1 LVSQHL
7 PSRKALN
14 RNIVSKLDSI
24 NRIIE
29 DLNNQDP
36 GQIIVVEG
44 SRDRDALLRL
54 GVKTRIM
61 TLRSFLRLASTD
73 FLEKEGLTEIIVL
86 TDFDRR
92 GKFYSRVI
100 KKICSGRAKVNTE
113 YKYRLKKCLGN
124 WIKDVEG
131 IPSFLSNSFDL
142 RLKRV

>member
-1 LVSQHL
+1 MS
-7 PSRKALN
+7 SKKTLN
-14 RNIVSKLDSI
+14 RKIVSKLHYIS
-24 NRIIE
+24 RIIE
-29 DLNNQDP
+29 DLNTQDP
-36 GQIIVVEG
+36 GQLIVVEG

-61 TLRSFLRLASTD
+61 TLRDFLRLASTD

-131 IPSFLSNSFDL
+131 IPSFLSNNIDL
-142 RLKRV
+142 EIKSLSSA

>member
-1 LVSQHL
+1 M
-7 PSRKALN
+7 PSKKTLN
-14 RNIVSKLDSI
+14 RKIVSKLHYIS
-24 NRIIE
+24 RIIE
-29 DLNNQDP
+29 DLNTQDP
-36 GQIIVVEG
+36 GQLIVVEG

-73 FLEKEGLTEIIVL
+73 FLEREGLTEIIVL

-131 IPSFLSNSFDL
+131 IPGFLSNNVDL
-142 RLKRV
+142 EIKRV